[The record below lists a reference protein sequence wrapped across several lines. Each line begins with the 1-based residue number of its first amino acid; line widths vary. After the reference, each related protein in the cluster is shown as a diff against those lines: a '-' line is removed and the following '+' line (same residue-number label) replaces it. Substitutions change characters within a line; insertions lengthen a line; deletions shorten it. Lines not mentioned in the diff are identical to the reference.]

1 MTDKEINLEL
11 AKAIGWPRVWEHNFE
26 VLVGLRTG
34 DAGRVFD
41 YTDPTVIWPIAK
53 RYCIFPQQSYMGDFP
68 WLVQFEVR
76 NGPPGDGIVFETTAD
91 RAVAVAVIRYLS
103 QK

>member
-1 MTDKEINLEL
+1 MTDKEINMAL

-34 DAGRVFD
+34 DEGRVFD
-41 YTDPTVIWPIAK
+41 YTDPAVIWPIAK
-53 RYCIFPQQSYMGDFP
+53 RYDTFPKPSYLRSTP
-68 WLVQFEVR
+68 WVAQFEV
-76 NGPPGDGIVFETTAD
+76 GAKPGWVGFIYETTAE
-91 RAVAVAVIRYLS
+91 RASALAAIEYLR